1 MKIKN
6 ESVGDYSSQD
16 EDVSDFSKFGVSKLG
31 VGKNL
36 LINGFTQTFGD
47 SITDQNVQQQTKQAD
62 SDIQISQKL
71 VLDNTPI
78 ISFDSCV
85 DKLDKE
91 MAQPRYEVIKIKS
104 HLGKII

>member
-36 LINGFTQTFGD
+36 LINGFT
-47 SITDQNVQQQTKQAD
+47 
-62 SDIQISQKL
+62 
-71 VLDNTPI
+71 
-78 ISFDSCV
+78 
-85 DKLDKE
+85 
-91 MAQPRYEVIKIKS
+91 
-104 HLGKII
+104 